1 MAVED
6 EREQEEQLIHVLP
19 IHFEVRAK
27 YPNLSRL
34 DFSILRNCPN
44 DVRQRINKCLT
55 LDDSAPTDLFPA
67 FIAFTQG
74 HIPGKF
80 NNKPGILHKIKYLV
94 NHWEFGVRKYK

>member
-6 EREQEEQLIHVLP
+6 EREKEEQLIYVLP
-19 IHFEVRAK
+19 NYFEVRAS

-34 DFSILRNCPN
+34 DFSILRNCPD
-44 DVRQRINKCLT
+44 DVRQRINQVLT

-80 NNKPGILHKIKYLV
+80 NNKPLGYFI
-94 NHWEFGVRKYK
+94 R